1 MVVTS
6 AKHSRTVRIFSTSA
20 EVEREVARRFVA
32 LAREKTES
40 QQSFHVAWSRGVAP
54 HAIWAR
60 LVREFREQLDW
71 SRVHFYSV
79 DERCDP
85 PTRAPSDVGTAMQ
98 PLMEP
103 MGVRLGGIHSL
114 ARELDPDA
122 AASHYERRLDD
133 LPKSS
138 RGLPTLDLVV
148 LGLGN
153 DGHTASLF
161 PKVDC
166 VSKDAPRGWV
176 THVTHVK
183 SSIGQRLSLTLEI
196 LNNARHALFVVVGL
210 EKAKALQL
218 ALTTETRSVPASLVR
233 LVNGSVEW
241 YVDKGACVALEADR
255 WLAGVP

>member
-1 MVVTS
+1 
-6 AKHSRTVRIFSTSA
+6 
-20 EVEREVARRFVA
+20 
-32 LAREKTES
+32 
-40 QQSFHVAWSRGVAP
+40 
-54 HAIWAR
+54 
-60 LVREFREQLDW
+60 
-71 SRVHFYSV
+71 
-79 DERCDP
+79 
-85 PTRAPSDVGTAMQ
+85 
-98 PLMEP
+98 
-103 MGVRLGGIHSL
+103 MGLRLGGIHSV
-114 ARELDPDA
+114 ARELGPDA
-122 AASHYERRLDD
+122 AALHYERRLDE

-138 RGLPTLDLVV
+138 RGLPTLDLVL

-166 VSKDAPRGWV
+166 VTKDAPRGWV

-183 SSIGQRLSLTLEI
+183 SNIGQRLSLTLEI

-241 YVDKGACVALEADR
+241 YVDKGACVALEEDR